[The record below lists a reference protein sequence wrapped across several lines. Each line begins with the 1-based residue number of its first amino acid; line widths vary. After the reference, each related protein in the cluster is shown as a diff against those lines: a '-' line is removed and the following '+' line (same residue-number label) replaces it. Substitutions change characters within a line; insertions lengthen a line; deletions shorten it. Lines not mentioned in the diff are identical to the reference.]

1 VARTGG
7 CARAARAF
15 PCPITA
21 PAPAARAAAPGPGL
35 ARSGAVAARGAGSAD
50 TILSLV
56 AAGLGFSLVPALP
69 GGPRHPGVAAWPFRE
84 PATEFPVLAMWRE
97 TASDHPLVAAFLVAA
112 PRERR

>member
-1 VARTGG
+1 M
-7 CARAARAF
+7 
-15 PCPITA
+15 
-21 PAPAARAAAPGPGL
+21 
-35 ARSGAVAARGAGSAD
+35 
-50 TILSLV
+50 